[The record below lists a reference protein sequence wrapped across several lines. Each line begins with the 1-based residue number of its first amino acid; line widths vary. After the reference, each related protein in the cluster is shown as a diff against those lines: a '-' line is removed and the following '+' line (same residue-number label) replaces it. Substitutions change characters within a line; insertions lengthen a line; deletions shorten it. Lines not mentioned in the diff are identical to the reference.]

1 MTTLQKQRIFEHSI
15 YATIALLIFTTP
27 IINALLMS
35 YQTNNKINIP
45 LDMWMVTSPFF
56 FLFLVNNYILIPAL
70 LLNKRY
76 AEYIIAIVL
85 IIPLLCIIIPEL
97 IGLFHLEDITRQP
110 SQMSPPPF
118 PVPPNED
125 MHRLQLPPFV
135 TFTHILTAILL
146 VGFNVAIRLF
156 MKSLHDD
163 ERLKELERERLKAE
177 LKYLKYQLNPHFF
190 MNTLNN
196 IHTLIE
202 FDKGKAQKSIIEL
215 SKLMQYVLYESNK
228 SWISLTKEIHFLE
241 NYLKLMQLRYTDKL
255 HVTFHTPFI
264 TPDVHV
270 PPLLFISLL
279 ENAFTH
285 GISLCNEPFIE
296 AAICIQEN
304 TIHFTC
310 KNSQSPHLSKSRHQG
325 IGLPNIQKRLNLL
338 FGNDYTLNTEEKD
351 NQFYVLLIIPVQ

>member
-1 MTTLQKQRIFEHSI
+1 MNTLQKQRILEHTI
-15 YATIALLIFTTP
+15 YVIIALLIFATP
-27 IINALLMS
+27 LINALLMK
-35 YQTNNKINIP
+35 YQTNGKSHIAP
-45 LDMWMVTSPFF
+45 ATLDTWMVTSPFF

-125 MHRLQLPPFV
+125 MHRSQLPPFV

-228 SWISLTKEIHFLE
+228 S
-241 NYLKLMQLRYTDKL
+241 
-255 HVTFHTPFI
+255 
-264 TPDVHV
+264 
-270 PPLLFISLL
+270 
-279 ENAFTH
+279 
-285 GISLCNEPFIE
+285 
-296 AAICIQEN
+296 
-304 TIHFTC
+304 
-310 KNSQSPHLSKSRHQG
+310 
-325 IGLPNIQKRLNLL
+325 
-338 FGNDYTLNTEEKD
+338 
-351 NQFYVLLIIPVQ
+351 